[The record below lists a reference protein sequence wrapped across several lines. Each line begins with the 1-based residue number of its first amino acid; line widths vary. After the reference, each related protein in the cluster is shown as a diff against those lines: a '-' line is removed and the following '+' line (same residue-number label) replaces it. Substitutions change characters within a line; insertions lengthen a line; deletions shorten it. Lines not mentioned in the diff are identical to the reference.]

1 MLLQHRGSWELGT
14 RDDAVSFVPSETGF
28 WRAALSTPSPQG
40 QQDGWRL
47 WHRGGSG
54 PTAYKGHLKRGQD
67 RWGQAGMKLLLG
79 SPSSPNACPF
89 PARGCPASSYTPGFR
104 PGLSSTGMLGLLLVD
119 PAVSLDLSP
128 RSLVWLPG
136 IAWSS
141 AFSGDGGKLWARVA
155 RSALRYCSRVT

>member
-1 MLLQHRGSWELGT
+1 MQRETERIQGSREQKRGST
-14 RDDAVSFVPSETGF
+14 R
-28 WRAALSTPSPQG
+28 L
-40 QQDGWRL
+40 L
-47 WHRGGSG
+47 G
-54 PTAYKGHLKRGQD
+54 PTISQHTAWSL
-67 RWGQAGMKLLLG
+67 
-79 SPSSPNACPF
+79 
-89 PARGCPASSYTPGFR
+89 
-104 PGLSSTGMLGLLLVD
+104 